1 MFPYIID
8 KTPLGRDAFPVEF
21 EPRNGLTSVLI
32 NNIRVT
38 QRDLVFQTKF
48 LNYKIARRCL
58 RKFGAAAIGVAA
70 MGAAAIGLAVLKKE

>member
-48 LNYKIARRCL
+48 LNYKCL
-58 RKFGAAAIGVAA
+58 GIMINHHRA
-70 MGAAAIGLAVLKKE
+70 GLSSCGM